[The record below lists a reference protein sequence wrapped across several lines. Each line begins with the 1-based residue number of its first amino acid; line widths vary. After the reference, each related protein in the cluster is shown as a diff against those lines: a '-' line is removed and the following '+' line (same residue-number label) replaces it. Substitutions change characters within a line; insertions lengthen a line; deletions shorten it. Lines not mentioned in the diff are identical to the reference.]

1 MKTITYQ
8 PKYSDKPLT
17 LGVELFEYT
26 NGGTCI
32 DLIDMKD
39 GETFMCATVW
49 VEGLKD
55 NEVAIKNYSENE
67 GILQVLIDAKIIS
80 EPKRVVRSGF
90 VVIHVCDLMSI
101 DVNN

>member
-8 PKYSDKPLT
+8 PKYADKPAT

-49 VEGLKD
+49 IEGLKD
-55 NEVAIKNYSENE
+55 NEVAIKNDRENQ
-67 GILQVLIDAKIIS
+67 GILEVLADAEIIS
-80 EPKRVVRSGF
+80 WPKRIAKAGQTTVYIC
-90 VVIHVCDLMSI
+90 VILPD
-101 DVNN
+101 